1 MSVDVDRTRRGPSG
15 RSEQEGTGAGG
26 PAPEGTEAGGP
37 GPEGAD
43 AALARLGLALA
54 DAVVE
59 VLPRWV
65 ERSVTDLVRAW
76 SGTVG
81 QDELAAAR
89 AAAARAVADVGPD
102 LRRLLEADVD
112 AQWTNP
118 MTIVRRAVVPATE
131 ALRAAGVGEVQRSAD
146 DEARFPDDVYGLTPA
161 AFADLHPSLHELGI
175 TWGAVKAR
183 AHLTRHRPPAG
194 EGGRR

>member
-1 MSVDVDRTRRGPSG
+1 MDVDRT
-15 RSEQEGTGAGG
+15 G
-26 PAPEGTEAGGP
+26 PAVPAHTGSGGAEPDGPEPGGAA
-37 GPEGAD
+37 PEGAD
-43 AALARLGLALA
+43 AALARLGQALA

-81 QDELAAAR
+81 PDALAAAR
-89 AAAARAVADVGPD
+89 RAGAEAVADVGPD

-118 MTIVRRAVVPATE
+118 MTVVRRAVAPATA
-131 ALRAAGVGEVQRSAD
+131 ALRAAGVGEVQRAPE
-146 DEARFPDDVYGLTPA
+146 DEARFPDDVYGLTPL

-183 AHLTRHRPPAG
+183 AHLSRHRPAG
-194 EGGRR
+194 GGGAR

>member
-1 MSVDVDRTRRGPSG
+1 MGGDGTSGTRP
-15 RSEQEGTGAGG
+15 EQ
-26 PAPEGTEAGGP
+26 P
-37 GPEGAD
+37 D
-43 AALARLGLALA
+43 AALARLGAALA

-59 VLPRWV
+59 ALPGWV

-76 SGTVG
+76 AGAVG
-81 QDELAAAR
+81 PEELAAAR
-89 AAAARAVADVGPD
+89 RAGGEAAAVVGPE

-118 MTIVRRAVVPATE
+118 MTIVRRAVAPATA
-131 ALRAAGVGEVQRSAD
+131 ALRAAGVGEVQRSAE
-146 DEARFPDDVYGLTPA
+146 DEARFPGDVYGLTPGT
-161 AFADLHPSLHELGI
+161 FADLDPSLHELGI

-194 EGGRR
+194 AGGGR

>member
-1 MSVDVDRTRRGPSG
+1 MDVDRTEGAGPG
-15 RSEQEGTGAGG
+15 GTGSDATRWN
-26 PAPEGTEAGGP
+26 GTES
-37 GPEGAD
+37 EGAD
-43 AALARLGLALA
+43 AALARFGLALA

-81 QDELAAAR
+81 PDELAAAR
-89 AAAARAVADVGPD
+89 RAGAQAADDVGPD

-118 MTIVRRAVVPATE
+118 MTIVRRAVAPATA
-131 ALRAAGVGEVQRSAD
+131 ALRAAGVGEVQRSPE
-146 DEARFPDDVYGLTPA
+146 DEARFPDDVYGLTPLT
-161 AFADLHPSLHELGI
+161 FADLHPSLHELGI

-183 AHLTRHRPPAG
+183 AHLTRHRPSTG
-194 EGGRR
+194 GGGRR